1 MELKT
6 RTSDSNIASRLKE
19 IENNKLFRK
28 RKTIES
34 AQGRQVQINNRRFLN
49 FCSNNYLG
57 LANHPSLI
65 KAFQQAVNKFGVGS
79 GASSLVS
86 GRNSAHVE
94 LEEEVARF
102 TGRDKALLFSSGYLA
117 NLSIVSTL
125 VEDRSDHIFEDKLN
139 HASMIDAALLSRARL
154 VRYSHANVGALKDAL
169 QRHPY
174 SCRLVLTESVFSMD
188 GDIAPLQA
196 IAKLCS
202 EQRASLIVDDA
213 HGFGVFG
220 NQGRGVLDLLQL
232 SQSDVAVMMATFG
245 KALGCSG
252 AFIAG
257 SDTLIELFVQ
267 KARPYIFTTAMA
279 PALAVAAREALGL
292 LQSETWRQGTL
303 LALIERFRKG
313 AQQLSLQVQDSSSPI
328 QPLITGSAERALQM
342 SEFLYDNGFLVTP
355 IRPPTVPVN
364 TSRLRITISAEHTE
378 KDIDML
384 LDALSLAEAKLRD
397 SD

>member
-1 MELKT
+1 MEVED
-6 RTSDSNIASRLKE
+6 RTSDSNIARRLKE
-19 IENNKLFRK
+19 IENDKLFRK

-34 AQGRQVQINNRRFLN
+34 AQGRQVQIGNRKFLN

-94 LEEEVARF
+94 LEEEVVRF

-117 NLSIVSTL
+117 NLSIISTL
-125 VEDRSDHIFEDKLN
+125 VEDRNDHIFQDKLN
-139 HASMIDAALLSRARL
+139 HASMIDAALLSRGKL
-154 VRYSHANVGALKDAL
+154 IRYPHADVEALEVAL
-169 QRHPY
+169 HRHPF
-174 SCRLVLTESVFSMD
+174 SCRLVLTESVFSMG
-188 GDIAPLQA
+188 GDIAPLKA

-202 EQRASLIVDDA
+202 KQNASFVVDDA

-220 NQGRGVLDLLQL
+220 NQGKGTLDLLQL
-232 SQSDVAVMMATFG
+232 KQSDVPVMMATFG

-257 SDTLIELFVQ
+257 SDSLIELFVQ

-292 LQSETWRQGTL
+292 LQSETWRQDALFT
-303 LALIERFRKG
+303 LIERFRKG

-328 QPLITGSAERALQM
+328 QPLLTGSAERALQM

-364 TSRLRITISAEHTE
+364 TSRLRITISAEHIE
-378 KDIDML
+378 EDIDML
-384 LDALSLAEAKLRD
+384 LEALSLAEAKLRD
-397 SD
+397 TN